1 MGALVGIG
9 VVALALRWPDLDS
22 WYWGDEIQTVV
33 ISDGSLAD
41 IPARLEK
48 DGAPPLFYFLLNLWT
63 RVFGTSATATHALT
77 TTLSLLT
84 VAAAWWIG
92 RRHSGRVAGLLA
104 AAAIAVNPYLVLYST
119 ETRNYALF
127 ALLGVVAAG
136 FMLDALRESTRWAHV
151 ALGVTLGLTMLTH
164 AWGLFFA
171 ASMLGVLLLVAFVRR
186 DRDLGVHALVAGGV
200 AALVFL
206 PWLPTFV
213 GQLRHTGAPW
223 NTRYSIFSTVDQL
236 VAYLGDR
243 PVAAVV
249 ALAVLAGAGAAL
261 LVRKL
266 PIDPVLVAAASGLT
280 LAMAFLVSYIEPIW
294 QARYGIV
301 VLGVLLLVAGMIG
314 AVTRVG
320 TVALVV
326 AIAAMLLFTVRD
338 VVDRPADAKPDA
350 SLRDVAA
357 QLEAEPP
364 NFVLSDQG
372 TLNGLRFHFDD
383 EVGERVV
390 YVSPLGVL
398 DHPTLYDWR
407 DDLDRLRAAD
417 PEAVAASVVDSA
429 EPGDTFVLV
438 RRSTIV
444 PRGESDTEWQLRY
457 VDTTDALL
465 EAVAGDDRLTL
476 VDEAETAGW
485 TVTMLQRA

>member
-1 MGALVGIG
+1 MWSASRCGGPISTRGTGAT
-9 VVALALRWPDLDS
+9 RSRPS
-22 WYWGDEIQTVV
+22 SS
-33 ISDGSLAD
+33 SDGSLAD

-63 RVFGTSATATHALT
+63 RVFGTSATSTHALT

-136 FMLDALRESTRWAHV
+136 FMLDVLRESTRWAHV

-164 AWGLFFA
+164 VWGLFFA

-186 DRDLGVHALVAGGV
+186 DRDLGVHTLVAGGV

-338 VVDRPADAKPDA
+338 VVDRP
-350 SLRDVAA
+350 VAA
-357 QLEAEPP
+357 KSRPLDHDGAEIIDVREGRPGRHKIAERGKKAGRIVVGKKRGRIEAEGAGTGGGVASTRGARGVVGQPP
-364 NFVLSDQG
+364 PPSVPS
-372 TLNGLRFHFDD
+372 
-383 EVGERVV
+383 
-390 YVSPLGVL
+390 VSPPGPRYR
-398 DHPTLYDWR
+398 HAAERRPA
-407 DDLDRLRAAD
+407 RAHI
-417 PEAVAASVVDSA
+417 
-429 EPGDTFVLV
+429 PGSG
-438 RRSTIV
+438 RRG
-444 PRGESDTEWQLRY
+444 PCRGS
-457 VDTTDALL
+457 
-465 EAVAGDDRLTL
+465 
-476 VDEAETAGW
+476 
-485 TVTMLQRA
+485 